1 MDRLAEEGIASHWK
15 YKEKGGFQGK
25 DDRYISWLRDLVQA
39 QQEEKADAR
48 QFLEAVKAEVVPD
61 VIYVFTPKGDVKE
74 LPEGSTPVDFAYAI
88 HTEVGHRCVG
98 SRVNGRMVPLRHQL
112 VSGNTVDV
120 ITSASHKPS
129 RDWLKFVVTAR
140 AKSRIKQWLRT
151 EERKQSIDLGK
162 TLIEEEFKKRKLKI
176 TMMES
181 PDMEEVA
188 KGYSLK
194 SVEDL
199 LAAVGY
205 GKTSAHQ
212 VVNRLQPEKTAVKA
226 PPARA
231 RKKPKEMKGITI
243 KGIDDVLYHTAKCCY
258 PVPGD
263 ELLGFITRGKGV
275 AVHRHGC
282 NNLERLAVDEA
293 RLIEVD
299 WEPNEDISSY
309 ARVFV
314 ETVDKPGIIADL
326 SSIIS
331 SAGVNI
337 SHLEATTSNQD
348 RKARITIVLEVK
360 DRRQLN
366 AIVQQVTQKE
376 GVIRVARY

>member
-1 MDRLAEEGIASHWK
+1 
-15 YKEKGGFQGK
+15 
-25 DDRYISWLRDLVQA
+25 
-39 QQEEKADAR
+39 
-48 QFLEAVKAEVVPD
+48 
-61 VIYVFTPKGDVKE
+61 
-74 LPEGSTPVDFAYAI
+74 
-88 HTEVGHRCVG
+88 
-98 SRVNGRMVPLRHQL
+98 MVPLRHQL

-140 AKSRIKQWLRT
+140 AKSRVKQWLRT

-162 TLIEEEFKKRKLKI
+162 TLLEDDLRKQKLKA
-176 TMMES
+176 TVMES
-181 PDMEEVA
+181 PDMEAVA
-188 KGYSLK
+188 KSYSLK

-205 GKTSAHQ
+205 GKVSAHQ
-212 VVNRLQPEKTAVKA
+212 VVNRLQPEKTAVK
-226 PPARA
+226 PPPGRA
-231 RKKPKEMKGITI
+231 GKKPKEMKGITI

-275 AVHRHGC
+275 AVHRQGC

-299 WEPNEDISSY
+299 WEPNEDITSY
-309 ARVFV
+309 ARVVV

-348 RKARITIVLEVK
+348 RKARITFVLTAGSSMQSSS
-360 DRRQLN
+360 R
-366 AIVQQVTQKE
+366 
-376 GVIRVARY
+376 

>member
-1 MDRLAEEGIASHWK
+1 
-15 YKEKGGFQGK
+15 
-25 DDRYISWLRDLVQA
+25 
-39 QQEEKADAR
+39 
-48 QFLEAVKAEVVPD
+48 VKAEVVPD

-74 LPEGSTPVDFAYAI
+74 LPEGSTPVDLAYAI

-98 SRVNGRMVPLRHQL
+98 ARVNGRMVPLRHQL

-140 AKSRIKQWLRT
+140 AKSRVKQWLRT
-151 EERKQSIDLGK
+151 EERKQSIALGK
-162 TLIEEEFKKRKLKI
+162 TLLEDELRKQKLKRTLI
-176 TMMES
+176 ES

-188 KGYSLK
+188 KSYSLK

-205 GKTSAHQ
+205 GKISAHQ
-212 VVNRLQPEKTAVKA
+212 VVNRLQPEKTAVK
-226 PPARA
+226 PPPSRA
-231 RKKPKEMKGITI
+231 GRKPKEMKGITI

-275 AVHRHGC
+275 AVHRQGC

-299 WEPNEDISSY
+299 WEPNEDITSY
-309 ARVFV
+309 ARVVV

-348 RKARITIVLEVK
+348 RKARITFVLEVK